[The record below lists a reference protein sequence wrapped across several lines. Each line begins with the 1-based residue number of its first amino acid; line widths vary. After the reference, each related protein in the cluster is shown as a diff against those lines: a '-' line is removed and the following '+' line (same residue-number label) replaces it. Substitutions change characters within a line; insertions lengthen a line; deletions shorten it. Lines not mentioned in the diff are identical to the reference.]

1 MNKKFEFP
9 ELSIYE
15 LDAVDIVTT
24 SMPKD
29 GEDNGDNNV
38 DWWGETRVN

>member
-1 MNKKFEFP
+1 MKKEFEFP

-24 SMPKD
+24 SID
-29 GEDNGDNNV
+29 GVGDNDGDV
-38 DWWGETRVN
+38 GDLLLGK

>member
-24 SMPKD
+24 SMPG
-29 GEDNGDNNV
+29 GEGDN
-38 DWWGETRVN
+38 DGDYDELLK

>member
-24 SMPKD
+24 SMPD
-29 GEDNGDNNV
+29 GTGDN
-38 DWWGETRVN
+38 DDSYEELL

>member
-24 SMPKD
+24 SMPGGVD
-29 GEDNGDNNV
+29 RGDN
-38 DWWGETRVN
+38 DIEWDDTRVN

>member
-1 MNKKFEFP
+1 MKKEFKFP

-24 SMPKD
+24 SMPG
-29 GEDNGDNNV
+29 GEGDNEG
-38 DWWGETRVN
+38 DYEELL

>member
-1 MNKKFEFP
+1 MKKKFEFP

-24 SMPKD
+24 SMPE
-29 GEDNGDNNV
+29 GGNGDNDV
-38 DWWGETRVN
+38 DYDDLLF

>member
-1 MNKKFEFP
+1 MKKKFEFP

-24 SMPKD
+24 SMPD
-29 GEDNGDNNV
+29 GEGGGDNDG
-38 DWWGETRVN
+38 DWDELLK

>member
-1 MNKKFEFP
+1 MKKKFEFP

-24 SMPKD
+24 SMPEG
-29 GEDNGDNNV
+29 GEGGGDNDGNW
-38 DWWGETRVN
+38 DDLLF

>member
-1 MNKKFEFP
+1 MKKEFEFP

-24 SMPKD
+24 SMPD
-29 GEDNGDNNV
+29 GGEGGDN
-38 DWWGETRVN
+38 DGAYDELLR

>member
-1 MNKKFEFP
+1 MKKEFEFP

-24 SMPKD
+24 SI
-29 GEDNGDNNV
+29 GDNEGNV
-38 DWWGETRVN
+38 DDLLR

>member
-24 SMPKD
+24 SMP
-29 GEDNGDNNV
+29 GEGGDN
-38 DWWGETRVN
+38 DGDYDELLK

>member
-1 MNKKFEFP
+1 MKKEFEFP

-24 SMPKD
+24 SIGMP
-29 GEDNGDNNV
+29 GESGDNDV
-38 DWWGETRVN
+38 EYDDLLF

>member
-1 MNKKFEFP
+1 MKKKFEFP

-24 SMPKD
+24 SMP
-29 GEDNGDNNV
+29 GEDGGDNDV
-38 DWWGETRVN
+38 DYDDLLF